1 MRSRGLIVDELA
13 GRKETGRRRS
23 KNYYIC
29 SVERKRAWTMEAYK
43 HGRQGMN
50 GRDSAAVCVGLSN
63 SLSGRVQGE
72 ADDVKVSSLG

>member
-1 MRSRGLIVDELA
+1 MCLRSRGLIVDELA

-50 GRDSAAVCVGLSN
+50 G
-63 SLSGRVQGE
+63 
-72 ADDVKVSSLG
+72 